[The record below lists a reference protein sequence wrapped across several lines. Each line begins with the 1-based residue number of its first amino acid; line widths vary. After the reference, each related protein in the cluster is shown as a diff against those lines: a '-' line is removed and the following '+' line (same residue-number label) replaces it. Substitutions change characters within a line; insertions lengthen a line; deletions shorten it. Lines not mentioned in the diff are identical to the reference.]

1 MEKIDGYPPHRTGKL
16 QAQVLVP
23 LVKALRAELGDERAD
38 ALVRKAL
45 GDIYRRLGEKWWRE
59 HATGD
64 LGKTMSKPRRLAARA
79 PAENAPGSE
88 PAQFYQAWAHLG

>member
-1 MEKIDGYPPHRTGKL
+1 MDIPLIEQVKL

-64 LGKTMSKPRRLAARA
+64 LGKTMSQAFVGFAGNEALSYQVDR
-79 PAENAPGSE
+79 NSE
-88 PAQFYQAWAHLG
+88 K